1 MGAISFRE
9 SSGTEPEDFVVACYT
24 LPDCLLKGCTKFT
37 LPLVV
42 LFEKKHFHG
51 NLPSLESGL
60 CFPAG
65 SLRRHTKRRLSDG
78 CQEQGVSGW
87 QSLQVP
93 KP

>member
-9 SSGTEPEDFVVACYT
+9 SSGTEPEHFVVACYI
-24 LPDCLLKGCTKFT
+24 LPDCLPKGCTKFT
-37 LPLVV
+37 LLLIE
-42 LFEKKHFHG
+42 LFEKNHFHT

-60 CFPAG
+60 CFLTG

-78 CQEQGVSGW
+78 CQEQGVSG
-87 QSLQVP
+87 LQVP